1 MNTQIIPR
9 VATAVVAIPF
19 LILIIG
25 WGSAWQFLLLV
36 FLVSVGATWE
46 YFFMAFPRHPRERAL
61 GIALGVLM
69 AAGMIV
75 PKLSDSGFWPAG
87 IIVTAF
93 SAYLF
98 LGEDL
103 AEKYQHLGWT
113 LLGTLYIGYLF
124 PHIVYLHR
132 APEGR
137 RWVFFVLL
145 VAMVGDTAGYLV
157 GGAVGHRKLAP
168 KVSPAKTVEGALG
181 AAGAGVLLG
190 LLAGSFLLSS
200 RSWGEILLLCL
211 VLQALAQTGDLF
223 ESWVKRVFSVKDSG
237 VLLPGHGGLLDRLDS
252 LIFPVVFAA
261 LYVRLMH
268 P

>member
-1 MNTQIIPR
+1 MSIQIIPR
-9 VATAVVAIPF
+9 VVTALVAIPPLV
-19 LILIIG
+19 LIVG
-25 WGSAWQFLLLV
+25 WGSAWQFSLLV
-36 FLVSVGATWE
+36 FLVTVGALCE
-46 YFFMAFPRHPRERAL
+46 YFLMAFPRHPRERTL
-61 GIALGVLM
+61 GIGLGVLM
-69 AAGMIV
+69 AIGMLV

-87 IIVTAF
+87 IIVAAF
-93 SAYLF
+93 SVYLF
-98 LGEDL
+98 LGKDL
-103 AEKYQHLGWT
+103 AGRYQHLGWT

-157 GGAVGHRKLAP
+157 GSAVGKRKLAP
-168 KVSPAKTVEGALG
+168 KISPAKTVEGTLG
-181 AAGAGVLLG
+181 AAGASVLFG

-200 RSWGEILLLCL
+200 RSWVEIFVLCL
-211 VLQALAQTGDLF
+211 ILNALAQTGDLF

-252 LIFPVVFAA
+252 LIFPVVFAT
-261 LYVRLMH
+261 LYLRLMH